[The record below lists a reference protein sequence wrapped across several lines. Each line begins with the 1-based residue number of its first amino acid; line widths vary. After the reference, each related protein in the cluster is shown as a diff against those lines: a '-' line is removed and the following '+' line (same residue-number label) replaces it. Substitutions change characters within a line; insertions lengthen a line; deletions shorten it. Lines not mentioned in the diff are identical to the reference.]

1 MTFSFSAFTAG
12 TGEMSEKELSNKF
25 IATIQES
32 KIEDQLTKSTE
43 FKSCAA
49 KSKLEVG
56 KSGKG
61 KENETAIAE
70 IEKCFTDK
78 INGQS
83 PQQLEKLS
91 DKMGLQSYG
100 LVQSKAAKDITEY
113 LSKKISK
120 ALTGVDSDEK
130 NLKTMIENSKFKNQN
145 VVDQSLFF
153 KLYQTQLGKN
163 VLLEI
168 SRFCYKDLGNSTAP
182 ANPKS
187 FKEYWQD
194 GAPFTYIN
202 SIRADQLKD
211 SEKSIQ
217 GHVVKGSKDPDKI
230 DTNGKV
236 FVSDEDTTDKFT
248 VKVDTSADN
257 KDQLSAIADNFTSLD
272 QKFSEDFFTFCSR
285 LIKPMCNIYR
295 DNVAMSDSSKL
306 GAKAC
311 LTQSRLEQ
319 YRKALTKTAEYIK
332 KIEEDP
338 QSGVTFNIAN
348 MKVYDGKG
356 DNSIDAIT
364 SVSSSDIM
372 NSQSKD
378 YKAKLENFDS
388 SKCDASPELADCEVL
403 IDQKQSEFEID
414 NVNLKMTV
422 KNAAEIERLLALKKV
437 NETDFK
443 KYLEENGYADVL
455 DAYNNNKSD
464 DELKKLIG
472 YKFNARKE
480 AYLNELKNKV
490 GSQQAADDD
499 TKKASKADAVVK
511 DLKQKPAEIAQLV
524 MFNNIIS
531 SSFELKN
538 AKGDSLGRNTSGLD
552 REMKDAKTT
561 GLNTAY
567 FDGIKGAGSTTGSQ
581 TNSSNQNNSITGL
594 QFLDSILGFE
604 DTAEPLK

>member
-61 KENETAIAE
+61 KENEAAIAE

-78 INGQS
+78 IKGQS

-120 ALTGVDSDEK
+120 ALTGVDPDEK

-168 SRFCYKDLGNSTAP
+168 SRFCYNDLGNEAAP

-187 FKEYWQD
+187 FNEYWNNGVFD
-194 GAPFTYIN
+194 
-202 SIRADQLKD
+202 SWLMSLKADQLK
-211 SEKSIQ
+211 SNEKAIQ
-217 GHVVKGSKDPDKI
+217 GWVADGRAKVSDTDGTTKFKIKI
-230 DTNGKV
+230 DT
-236 FVSDEDTTDKFT
+236 S
-248 VKVDTSADN
+248 SDN
-257 KDQLSAIADNFTSLD
+257 KGQLEAIAQNFTTLD
-272 QKFSEDFFTFCSR
+272 QRFSENFFTFCSR
-285 LIKPMCNIYR
+285 LITPMCNVYK
-295 DNVAMSDSSKL
+295 DNVAICNQDPSKSVAECKKQE

-311 LTQSRLEQ
+311 LTQARLEQ
-319 YRKALTKTAEYIK
+319 YRKAISKTAEYIK

-338 QSGVTFNIAN
+338 QSGVTFNIAG

-364 SVSSSDIM
+364 SISSSDIM
-372 NSQSKD
+372 NSQSKA

-422 KNAAEIERLLALKKV
+422 KNAAEIERLLSLKKA
-437 NETDFK
+437 NEADFK
-443 KYLEENGYADVL
+443 KYLEENGYADIL
-455 DAYNNNKSD
+455 DAYNKDPSAD
-464 DELKKLIG
+464 LTSLLKK
-472 YKFNARKE
+472 KFDGRKE